1 MSTPTPQI
9 QPPSPELFF
18 RTAAG
23 YQQTA
28 ALKGAVE
35 LDLFTAIGQGKA
47 TAREI
52 AGECK
57 ASERGVR
64 VLCDYLCVLGFL
76 AKEAERYQ
84 LSCDSAMFLSRH
96 SPAYMGGV
104 LAFLL
109 SPHITD
115 NFNDVAALVRHGGTL
130 QAEGSVIA
138 PEHPAWVTFARAM
151 IPMVAL
157 PAQSIA
163 RLVDDG
169 AKRPLKLLDIA
180 AGHGIFGIEIA
191 KLNPAADVV
200 AQDWP
205 NVLEIAQQNARAAGV
220 ADRYRTIPG
229 SAFEVDFG
237 AGYDLILLANFL
249 HHFDAATNEQL
260 LRKVHA
266 ALKPGGR
273 AVTLEFIPN
282 PDRISPPIPAT
293 FALMMLGTT
302 PQGDTYT
309 FAELDRM
316 FTNAGFSRNESHPLP
331 PSPQCAVISHKS

>member
-1 MSTPTPQI
+1 M
-9 QPPSPELFF
+9 FF
-18 RTAAG
+18 RTAVA

-47 TAREI
+47 TPREI
-52 AGECK
+52 AAECK

-64 VLCDYLCVLGFL
+64 ILCDYLCVLGFL
-76 AKEAERYQ
+76 SKEGQRYH
-84 LSCDSAMFLSRH
+84 LSSDSALFLDRR

-104 LAFLL
+104 LEFLL

-115 NFNDVAALVRHGGTL
+115 NFKDVAGLVRHGGTL
-130 QAEGSVIA
+130 QPEGATLA

-151 IPMVAL
+151 IPMMAL

-163 RLVDDG
+163 RLVGDAATG
-169 AKRPLKLLDIA
+169 PIKVLDIA
-180 AGHGIFGIEIA
+180 AGHGIFGIQIA
-191 KLNPAADVV
+191 KLNPAAEVF

-205 NVLEIAQQNARAAGV
+205 NVLQVAQENARAAGL

-229 SAFEVDFG
+229 SAFEVEFG
-237 AGYDLILLANFL
+237 EGYDLVLLTNFL
-249 HHFDAATNEQL
+249 HHFDPATNEQL

-282 PDRISPPIPAT
+282 PDRISPTIPAT
-293 FALMMLGTT
+293 FSLMMLGTT
-302 PQGDTYT
+302 PQGDAYT
-309 FAELDRM
+309 LAELERM
-316 FTNAGFSRNESHPLP
+316 LTNAGFARNECHPLP
-331 PSPQCAVISHKS
+331 PSPQGVIVSYK